1 MTKYSECSLAS
12 CKAYAIAQTPQG
24 KDTAVVP
31 VMKNHLAM
39 TLVGIIAK
47 HTLAVRAIGA
57 IRDGPQSPGV
67 AIR

>member
-1 MTKYSECSLAS
+1 MTKYSECSLAN
-12 CKAYAIAQTPQG
+12 CKAYAVAQTPQD

-31 VMKNHLAM
+31 VMKNRLAM

-47 HTLAVRAIGA
+47 RTLAVRAVGA
-57 IRDGPQSPGV
+57 IRDGPQGPGV